1 GSQCVAIVGV
11 QGHLPAISSQTPA
24 IRPPT
29 QYSLTILGLIS
40 YPDNP
45 TDNPRQR
52 SVRRALFRRSTPSGH
67 VWTVFL
73 AARSQRPEHHLNAR
87 LPTLPHLVFAR
98 LASLCQFHPLTC
110 PPIDTFPSLDSAVLE
125 IGPGGAVYAGPIG
138 EAAKLWRER

>member
-1 GSQCVAIVGV
+1 MSATSATDANALAVCPDMSPSTPSTTRKYPCKIGSHCAPTGGV
-11 QGHLPAISSQTPA
+11 QELPPAISSQTPA
-24 IRPPT
+24 TRPPT

-73 AARSQRPEHHLNAR
+73 AA
-87 LPTLPHLVFAR
+87 
-98 LASLCQFHPLTC
+98 
-110 PPIDTFPSLDSAVLE
+110 
-125 IGPGGAVYAGPIG
+125 
-138 EAAKLWRER
+138 